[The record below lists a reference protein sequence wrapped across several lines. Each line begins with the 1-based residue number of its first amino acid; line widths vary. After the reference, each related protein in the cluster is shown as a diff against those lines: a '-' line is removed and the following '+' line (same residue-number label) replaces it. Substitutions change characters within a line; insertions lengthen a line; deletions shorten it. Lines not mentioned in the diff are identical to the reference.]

1 MNGLPL
7 YIIGGIVLFFGL
19 LFFFFRYILVA
30 FTKKELRPLIVTR
43 FTRLFYLGVA
53 IVGLLLFFS
62 GMIVSLTG
70 SMDYKY
76 VLLITLIKT
85 KISKS
90 LKDTQSSLKNNGQS
104 VEDKTVEFNTFSTQI
119 NVIYIYFKLIKNI
132 K

>member
-62 GMIVSLTG
+62 GMIVSLAG

-76 VLLITLIKT
+76 VLLIKFI
-85 KISKS
+85 
-90 LKDTQSSLKNNGQS
+90 
-104 VEDKTVEFNTFSTQI
+104 
-119 NVIYIYFKLIKNI
+119 
-132 K
+132 